1 MFGLAEVGRQ
11 SEETPF
17 HPRSP
22 YAVAKLYGHWATVNY
37 RESFGLFACSGILFN
52 HESPLRGLEFVTRK
66 VTDGVARIKT
76 GMTSELR
83 LGNIDAKRDWGH
95 AKDYVRAM
103 WLMVQQDEADD
114 FVIAT
119 GVTTTVRDM
128 CKIAFE
134 YVGLKMDDHVKIDE
148 SLYRPADVDLLLGD
162 PSKAKAKLGWETTKT
177 LEDVICE
184 MVDADLTRVRLA
196 NLRAE
201 S

>member
-1 MFGLAEVGRQ
+1 
-11 SEETPF
+11 
-17 HPRSP
+17 
-22 YAVAKLYGHWATVNY
+22 
-37 RESFGLFACSGILFN
+37 
-52 HESPLRGLEFVTRK
+52 
-66 VTDGVARIKT
+66 
-76 GMTSELR
+76 
-83 LGNIDAKRDWGH
+83 
-95 AKDYVRAM
+95 
-103 WLMVQQDEADD
+103 
-114 FVIAT
+114 
-119 GVTTTVRDM
+119 M

-134 YVGLKMDDHVKIDE
+134 YVGLQMDDHVKIDE